1 MPSRLVENLYWFGR
15 YTARCEDKTRLL
27 RGTLAA
33 RSEAGV
39 WRFAVK
45 FCRELG
51 VLAIDAEPSAAL
63 RDDENPFGIVAD
75 LRRLGWC
82 ASQVRSRLSAS
93 CWRAVGE
100 LQRALQPASVRRDE
114 PREALDRLLL
124 SLAALAGFAL
134 DEMTQDEAWR
144 LLRIGRRLERLQ
156 FLARLLARHLTSD
169 SATQQSRIEWLLE
182 ACDSLRVYRPRYAV
196 APRLGPTLDL
206 LIRDVEHPR
215 ALAFQAHAIARDLA
229 VLAASF
235 VAAAKCASMS
245 RSPRSVTRSSSRSRQ
260 PTRWR
265 ERCGPGSRRACTPS
279 APRRRSSPTASRCG
293 TSHTPA
299 WMRRH
304 SPREARGAL
313 SDPS

>member
-229 VLAASF
+229 VLAASL
-235 VAAAKCASMS
+235 
-245 RSPRSVTRSSSRSRQ
+245 RGSSEVRLDE
-260 PTRWR
+260 PI
-265 ERCGPGSRRACTPS
+265 P
-279 APRRRSSPTASRCG
+279 
-293 TSHTPA
+293 
-299 WMRRH
+299 
-304 SPREARGAL
+304 AL
-313 SDPS
+313 SDEELVALEAADAMAGTLRARLATRLHALGAAAAQLSDRISMRHFSHTGLDAQALAT